1 MRLKYLLHIWVAVIQ
16 LNFFTSALYSQ
27 SLLNVDFRGN
37 SDHVKVGLAA
47 TGRTTND
54 YWNVC
59 SFPSQRTG
67 TISELKQSDETVTP
81 ATLTLENGGGYWFNS
96 TGDAMYDRY
105 TYPNNGSG
113 DGVGNLT
120 VAVSNLASGQYD
132 VYLYG
137 NAYPHPGDPTNRGE
151 CNTIFSASSA

>member
-1 MRLKYLLHIWVAVIQ
+1 MRLKYLLHIGVAAVQ

-81 ATLTLENGGGYWFNS
+81 TTLTLENGGGYWFKRHEGWNANS
-96 TGDAMYDRY
+96 FTNNRQGIPLQVYRFLTTGYFIGGPPGR
-105 TYPNNGSG
+105 PQP
-113 DGVGNLT
+113 VGRRCRL
-120 VAVSNLASGQYD
+120 
-132 VYLYG
+132 
-137 NAYPHPGDPTNRGE
+137 RR
-151 CNTIFSASSA
+151 